1 MKRQVSGF
9 VLLALGCAWLAAQE
23 DTPDPGREVTLLTVQ
38 DAIGPATSDYIVKG
52 IAHAEE
58 RGSELVVIEMDTPG
72 GLDTAMREII
82 QAILG
87 SSVPVAT
94 YVYPQ
99 GARAAS
105 AGTYILYASHV
116 AAMAPATNT
125 GAATPVAIGGSSP
138 ISLPETPDASD
149 DTEDAEPVEQGDE
162 AEQDGES
169 VAGAEDGDGAAA
181 AGDEVTDGG
190 DAADGAD
197 DVGATPATDTFPE
210 PATATERKAVN
221 DAVAYILSLAEQ
233 RGRNAEWAERA
244 VRAGESISA
253 QAALENNVI
262 DVVAE
267 DLADLLAQIDG
278 RSVSIGGEDVVLET
292 EGLLTDRFEPDWRTR
307 LLAVITNPTVAYGLM
322 LLGMYGLLFEGYNP
336 GAIIPGVVGAISLLL
351 ALFAFQIL
359 PVNYAGLALM
369 ALGLILHDRRVP
381 CAELRSTGF
390 WRHRGFRVRIGN
402 PDRHRRSG
410 VRGLFAADR
419 RDRDNGRRRSAR
431 PYLVCDEIACET
443 GRQRDRGNDADDGF
457 GTRGLRY
464 GRGCMGA
471 WRALAGTFVGAR
483 REGSNAQ
490 GHESRRPAVVRGTRR
505 LETEI
510 SLI

>member
-9 VLLALGCAWLAAQE
+9 VLLALACAWLGAQE
-23 DTPDPGREVTLLTVQ
+23 EAPDPGREVTLLTVQ
-38 DAIGPATSDYIVKG
+38 DAIGPATSDYIAKG
-52 IAHAEE
+52 IEHAEE
-58 RGSELVVIEMDTPG
+58 RGSELVVIELDTPG
-72 GLDTAMREII
+72 GLDTAMRDII

-105 AGTYILYASHV
+105 AGTYILYASHI

-138 ISLPETPDASD
+138 IPLPETPDAAD
-149 DTEDAEPVEQGDE
+149 DGEDSEATGQGDE
-162 AEQDGES
+162 AAQDGEPD
-169 VAGAEDGDGAAA
+169 AEAEADAEAGDGAAA
-181 AGDEVTDGG
+181 VGE
-190 DAADGAD
+190 DAANGAD
-197 DVGATPATDTFPE
+197 DIEATPANETFPE

-244 VRAGESISA
+244 VRAGDSISA

-278 RSVSIGGEDVVLET
+278 LTVNVDGEDLVLDT
-292 EGLLTDRFEPDWRTR
+292 EGLLTDLFEPDWRTQF
-307 LLAVITNPTVAYGLM
+307 LAVITNPTVAYGLM
-322 LLGMYGLLFEGYNP
+322 LLGLYGLLFEGYNP

-369 ALGLILHDRRVP
+369 LLGLILMIAEFLVPSFGALGIGGIVAFVIGSVILIDTDVPGFAVSLPLIAAIATTGGAVLLGIIWFAMKSRVQP
-381 CAELRSTGF
+381 VVSGAEEMTLMIASALEDFETDGGVWVHGERWQARTSEPVTKGQTLRVT
-390 WRHRGFRVRIGN
+390 RI
-402 PDRHRRSG
+402 D
-410 VRGLFAADR
+410 GLLLHVEPADQ
-419 RDRDNGRRRSAR
+419 N
-431 PYLVCDEIACET
+431 
-443 GRQRDRGNDADDGF
+443 
-457 GTRGLRY
+457 
-464 GRGCMGA
+464 
-471 WRALAGTFVGAR
+471 
-483 REGSNAQ
+483 
-490 GHESRRPAVVRGTRR
+490 
-505 LETEI
+505 
-510 SLI
+510 